1 MRAGKARSPLR
12 FKEERGKEECGQV
25 RRIMYHDVHLLVGIE
40 LGFGKPY
47 TEQKDIKLN
56 GERDLKEL
64 GII

>member
-12 FKEERGKEECGQV
+12 FKDECGQAH
-25 RRIMYHDVHLLVGIE
+25 RIMYHDVHQLVGIE

-56 GERDLKEL
+56 GERDLKDL